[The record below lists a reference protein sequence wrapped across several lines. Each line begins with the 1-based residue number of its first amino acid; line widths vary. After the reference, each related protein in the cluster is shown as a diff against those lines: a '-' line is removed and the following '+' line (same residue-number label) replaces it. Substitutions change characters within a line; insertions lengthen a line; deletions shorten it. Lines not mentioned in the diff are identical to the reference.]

1 MDVQHNKNSICT
13 AVDANTPPNLYPLIQ
28 NKLFLN
34 YKDDKLMPFREVIGA
49 GCETHMK
56 CRNALLG
63 ENAEFHIVT
72 AGSV

>member
-1 MDVQHNKNSICT
+1 MDVHHNRNSVCL
-13 AVDANTPPNLYPLIQ
+13 AVDANTPQNLYPLIQ

-34 YKDDKLMPFREVIGA
+34 YKDDKLMPFREVVGA
-49 GCETHMK
+49 DCESHTK

-63 ENAEFHIVT
+63 EYAEFHTVT